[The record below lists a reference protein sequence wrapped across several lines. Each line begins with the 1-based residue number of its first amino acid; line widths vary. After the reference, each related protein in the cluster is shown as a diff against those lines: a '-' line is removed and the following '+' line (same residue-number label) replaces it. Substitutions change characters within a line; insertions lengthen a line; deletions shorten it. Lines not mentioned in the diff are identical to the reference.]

1 MATIAEFIQCDSRNY
16 TKGRGGT
23 AIDRIV
29 VHYTGTSASAHNNLL
44 YFSRNSAAASAHY
57 FIDKDGTIRQSVK
70 EADRAWH
77 AGNWAMN
84 CRSIGIEVVSA
95 GEDFTSAQISSLA
108 ALIADIKSRYS
119 IGDIIRHYD
128 VTGKRCPAPYVSS
141 SKWAVLKAQI
151 TGGST
156 STTTKGTKSV
166 EEVAKEVIAG
176 KWGNGD
182 ARKTALV
189 NAGYDYNAVQAKVN
203 ELCKSGGSTVS
214 KKSVSEIAQE
224 VINGKWGNGDTRKQK
239 LEAAGYSYSE
249 VQAKVNELLG
259 ASSSVDIDQL
269 ARDVIAGKYGNG
281 EARKK
286 ALGSNYTA
294 VQKRVNEMLS

>member
-16 TKGRGGT
+16 TAGRGGT
-23 AIDRIV
+23 SIDRIV

-44 YFSRNSAAASAHY
+44 YFSRSSAAASAHY

-70 EADRAWH
+70 ESDRAWH

-95 GEDFTSAQISSLA
+95 GEDFTSAQITALA

-119 IGDIIRHYD
+119 IGDVVRHYD
-128 VTGKRCPAPYVSS
+128 VTGKRCPAPYVNN
-141 SKWAVLKAQI
+141 SKWNTLKAQI
-151 TGGST
+151 TGGTVSK
-156 STTTKGTKSV
+156 TTGTKAV

-182 ARKTALV
+182 ARKTALQ
-189 NAGYDYNAVQAKVN
+189 NAGYDYATVQAKVN
-203 ELCKSGGSTVS
+203 ELCGSS
-214 KKSVSEIAQE
+214 KKTATKSVSEVAQE
-224 VINGKWGNGDTRKQK
+224 VINGKWGNGDTRKKK

-259 ASSSVDIDQL
+259 ASSVDIDQL

-281 EARKK
+281 DARKK

>member
-182 ARKTALV
+182 
-189 NAGYDYNAVQAKVN
+189 
-203 ELCKSGGSTVS
+203 
-214 KKSVSEIAQE
+214 
-224 VINGKWGNGDTRKQK
+224 TRKQK